1 VNRFF
6 VVTAGVAATFGL
18 LSSCADAPKLSVR
31 TAHTAP
37 ESGSTPP
44 AATLPA
50 GVSLPNVSLPNVSLP
65 NVSLPDVSLPDV
77 SGPGLSLPDVSLPTD
92 FTIPEQT
99 IDLMIQQFQAAGL
112 KVDRACFETL
122 LSDPSLRKLVEAGS
136 HGTPTPELIQKFLAC
151 ITP

>member
-18 LSSCADAPKLSVR
+18 LSSCADAPKLSVS
-31 TAHTAP
+31 TAQTAP
-37 ESGSTPP
+37 ESGSTPA

-65 NVSLPDVSLPDV
+65 DVSLPDL
-77 SGPGLSLPDVSLPTD
+77 SLPDLSLPDVSLPTD

-99 IDLMIQQFQAAGL
+99 IDLMIQQFEAAGL

-122 LSDPSLRKLVEAGS
+122 LSDPSLRKLVEAGVN
-136 HGTPTPELIQKFLAC
+136 GTPTPELIQKFLAC